1 MIKIDFHIH
10 TLPAEYE
17 TQFDFDK
24 DTIKEYV
31 TKAEL
36 DAIAITNHNMF
47 NLDQYR
53 QIVAEVSATV
63 YPGIEIDLEK
73 GHLLLIADIDDADDF
88 ARKCALVEQK
98 KPSRDNS
105 LSLDEFKQIFPDLDN
120 YILIPHYKKNPVI
133 PDEIIEQLEEFITAG
148 EVTSPKK
155 FMHCIKDKKGLA
167 PVYFSDSRMYKDLPI
182 PVRQTYLGCECV
194 EFHAIKKRLSDRDKV
209 SIFRDESTQLFQIFD
224 DGQMLSTG
232 LNVILGE
239 RSSGKSYTLN
249 QIYQKQGGAEEVKYI
264 EQFSL
269 VARDEKKDAKIFDEL
284 LRQNESSLSK
294 NYLGPL
300 NSVINDVI
308 DIDIKVDEKS
318 VSNYIES
325 LVNYAKMSEMQ
336 DTFSKAKLLGEEKFQ
351 PPNNK
356 GLKDL
361 IDSTDNLISNK
372 EFKTTIEKY
381 VSIHNLTKL
390 YVALMNDYSKLEQEK
405 QKQTWLNELI
415 DDIRS
420 NVRVRSAMPSIADIN
435 LYEIA
440 INKRKVAK
448 FEKVVHLARIKR
460 EIKDKN
466 LKGFKIVARS
476 KSFESVGD
484 LKDSSGCKISFRDS
498 YAEYKNPYEYLQK
511 LKNLKNT
518 QGLEATDIH
527 KLFVK
532 IEYDILNEHGAK
544 LSGGE
549 MSEFNLLQK
558 IDDAHNYE
566 ILLIDEPES
575 SFDNLF
581 LNKKVNTIIKEI
593 AQNMPVVIVTHN
605 STIGASIEPNYVL
618 YTQRKIENGKPVYR
632 VYSGGPASKDLL
644 STDGCCIKTLDVT
657 MNCLEAGESAYKER
671 NCVYERIGYEN
682 IGN

>member
-17 TQFDFDK
+17 TQFDFDE

-36 DAIAITNHNMF
+36 DAIAITNHNKF
-47 NLDQYR
+47 DLNQYR
-53 QIVAEVSATV
+53 KIDDAVKIAV

-105 LSLDEFKQIFPDLDN
+105 LSLDEFKQIFPDLRK
-120 YILIPHYKKNPVI
+120 YILIPHYKKTPVI
-133 PDEIIEQLEEFITAG
+133 RDEIIEQLGQFITAG
-148 EVTSPKK
+148 EVTSPRK
-155 FMHCIKDKKGLA
+155 FMHCIKDTKGLV
-167 PVYFSDSRMYKDLPI
+167 PVYFSDSRMCKDLPM
-182 PVRQTYLGCECV
+182 PVRQTYLGCDDARSFSE
-194 EFHAIKKRLSDRDKV
+194 IKNCLNDKSKVTLSRNKANK
-209 SIFRDESTQLFQIFD
+209 LFQIFD

-239 RSSGKSYTLN
+239 RSSGKSHTLN
-249 QIYQKQGGAEEVKYI
+249 QIYQKQGSSEEVKYI
-264 EQFSL
+264 KQFSL
-269 VARDEKKDAKIFDEL
+269 VENDEKIYKEL

-294 NYLGPL
+294 DYLGPL

-318 VSNYIES
+318 VSKYIES

-593 AQNMPVVIVTHN
+593 AENMPVVIVTHN
-605 STIGASIEPNYVL
+605 STIGASIKPDYVL

-644 STDGCCIKTLDVT
+644 STDGSCIKTLDVT

-671 NCVYERIGYEN
+671 KTGYEN